1 MDSGTN
7 GRKILKADDDHDRKA
22 IKILPIEVSQDILAR
37 LPVSSLVQASNVSRA
52 WRQLSIEVSLFNLH
66 LFRIGKKNPSLMF
79 HCLDPAG
86 NQLYFVELADQLC
99 DNERVSEINIP
110 FYRSLP
116 DRIHVLDS
124 CNGLLCI
131 SNEFC
136 EDPYY
141 IYNPFVRQSVQKTN
155 ICSRQFGKQIV
166 EVGFGLDPIGNEYK
180 LIKMVY
186 YDEPFPRKV
195 HTRGFPYYL
204 RSEVQICNVASN
216 TWKSIGSIPCGFKRP
231 STEHFSSPQD
241 IFCLN
246 GRLYWLMGSEGQYCI
261 PRIICFDLSSEQF
274 HEVLKPACGGLNKPN
289 YLLLVSGECLSAA
302 VYLNNGEVEIW
313 IMKEY
318 NVKESWIREFVI
330 EAPPW
335 NINPRSSN
343 LDCFYVHGIW
353 ANRVLHGRSV
363 RVLCVLKNRV
373 ILIQYKNGKLASYD
387 PENGETRD
395 LWFQG
400 LPSKYNAVVHFGS
413 LSWIDQQ

>member
-1 MDSGTN
+1 
-7 GRKILKADDDHDRKA
+7 
-22 IKILPIEVSQDILAR
+22 
-37 LPVSSLVQASNVSRA
+37 
-52 WRQLSIEVSLFNLH
+52 
-66 LFRIGKKNPSLMF
+66 
-79 HCLDPAG
+79 
-86 NQLYFVELADQLC
+86 
-99 DNERVSEINIP
+99 
-110 FYRSLP
+110 
-116 DRIHVLDS
+116 
-124 CNGLLCI
+124 
-131 SNEFC
+131 
-136 EDPYY
+136 
-141 IYNPFVRQSVQKTN
+141 
-155 ICSRQFGKQIV
+155 
-166 EVGFGLDPIGNEYK
+166 
-180 LIKMVY
+180 MVY